1 MRLPEPRKNLYVSVI
16 HREEEGKIVESLVSL
31 ELENFNGQNITF
43 YMDPDE
49 ELDDFIEGLKRAKK
63 RAIEMVG
70 KEVTDELAAN

>member
-1 MRLPEPRKNLYVSVI
+1 MTLPEPRKNLYVGVI

-31 ELENFNGQNITF
+31 ELEDFNGQKITF
-43 YMDPDE
+43 YMEADD
-49 ELDDFIEGLKRAKK
+49 ELDNFIEGLKRAKK

>member
-1 MRLPEPRKNLYVSVI
+1 MRLPEPRRNLYVGVI

>member
-1 MRLPEPRKNLYVSVI
+1 MGLPEPRKNLYVSVI